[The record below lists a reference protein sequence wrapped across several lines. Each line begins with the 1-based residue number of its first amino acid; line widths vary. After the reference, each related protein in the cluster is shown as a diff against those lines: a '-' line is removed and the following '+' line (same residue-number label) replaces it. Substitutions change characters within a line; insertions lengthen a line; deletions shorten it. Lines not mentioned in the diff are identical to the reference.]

1 MGLESPGSVRTRV
14 GNWFDW
20 CLRVRYAET
29 DAQRIV
35 HHAEYLVYMEEA
47 RCELVRAL
55 GLSYRT
61 LEERGLSLVVTEAQL
76 RYSSPAEFDDRLRV
90 RARISRVRSREV
102 VFEYRIEHVE
112 SGRLGREEPPLTYSW
127 TGSQGDNRPGVDN
140 GWPAC
145 RAFRWTR
152 RARREPSDA
161 GAACVI

>member
-1 MGLESPGSVRTRV
+1 MGPESQGSERTRV
-14 GNWFDW
+14 GSWFDW
-20 CLRVRYAET
+20 RLRVRYAET

-112 SGRLGREEPPLTYSW
+112 SGRLVARGTTTHVFVDRDLKVITGPEWIVDGLLAEPS
-127 TGSQGDNRPGVDN
+127 GVDAA
-140 GWPAC
+140 G
-145 RAFRWTR
+145 RAG
-152 RARREPSDA
+152 
-161 GAACVI
+161 GA

>member
-1 MGLESPGSVRTRV
+1 MGPESQGSERTRV
-14 GNWFDW
+14 GSWFDW

-61 LEERGLSLVVTEAQL
+61 LEERGLSLVVTAAQL

-112 SGRLGREEPPLTYSW
+112 SGRLVARGTTTHVFVDRDLKVITGPEWIMDGLLAEPS
-127 TGSQGDNRPGVDN
+127 GVDAV
-140 GWPAC
+140 G
-145 RAFRWTR
+145 RAG
-152 RARREPSDA
+152 
-161 GAACVI
+161 GAQ

>member
-1 MGLESPGSVRTRV
+1 MGPESQGSERTRV
-14 GNWFDW
+14 GSWFDW

-112 SGRLGREEPPLTYSW
+112 SGRLVARGTTTHVFVDRDLKVI
-127 TGSQGDNRPGVDN
+127 TGPEWIMDGLL
-140 GWPAC
+140 A
-145 RAFRWTR
+145 
-152 RARREPSDA
+152 EPSGGDA
-161 GAACVI
+161 AGRAGGAQ

>member
-1 MGLESPGSVRTRV
+1 MGPESPGSVRTRD

-61 LEERGLSLVVTEAQL
+61 LEERGLSLVVTAAQL

-112 SGRLGREEPPLTYSW
+112 SGRLVARGTTTHVFVDRDLKVITGPEWIMDGLLAEPS
-127 TGSQGDNRPGVDN
+127 GVDAA
-140 GWPAC
+140 G
-145 RAFRWTR
+145 RAG
-152 RARREPSDA
+152 
-161 GAACVI
+161 GAQ

>member
-112 SGRLGREEPPLTYSW
+112 SGRLVARGTTTHVFVDRDLKVITGPEWIMDGLLAEPS
-127 TGSQGDNRPGVDN
+127 GVDAA
-140 GWPAC
+140 G
-145 RAFRWTR
+145 RAG
-152 RARREPSDA
+152 
-161 GAACVI
+161 GAQ